1 MLPTGHEPENLVEAD
16 LYRRQP
22 GDTRANAKL
31 AITDLTGSPTRAA
44 LERGI
49 QLLKLS
55 HPQLVRDRHAASDAL
70 PDLVEGHPG
79 CTRPVHAPC
88 SSRARPRP
96 RVIGAGVDS
105 DEPERDGSW
114 AAPAIVDGVT
124 ALARLRA
131 CTPEAPASCSSHGRG
146 WTAWRIACVSPSV

>member
-1 MLPTGHEPENLVEAD
+1 MLPTGHEPENLVKAD

-22 GDTRANAKL
+22 GDTRANATL

-44 LERGI
+44 LGRGI

-70 PDLVEGHPG
+70 PDLVEGYPG
-79 CTRPVHAPC
+79 CTRPVHARC

-96 RVIGAGVDS
+96 RLIGAGADS
-105 DEPERDGSW
+105 DEPERDRSW
-114 AAPAIVDGVT
+114 AAPGRGRRDGPGAIASVH
-124 ALARLRA
+124 A
-131 CTPEAPASCSSHGRG
+131 EAPASCSSHGRG